1 MIRKMQASYA
11 WDWGPAFPSVG
22 IWKNVSIEAFNST
35 IIRHVV
41 TDLEVNGTNWLLHVD
56 TYLVENHVKGRR
68 ITGELVVALKI
79 TDNQWVKSVI
89 HVSVDGKNPAVST
102 SLVVPKSKISTWWPN
117 GYGDQKLYT
126 LEVTYKNG
134 DEQSFKQVSV
144 GFRTIELVEEPI
156 GKGLSYYFK
165 VNNVPIFMKGSN
177 QIPIHILPELGQ
189 DKQRVRRLFQA
200 AKDSHMN
207 MLRVWGGGVYE
218 SEYFYE
224 VADEM
229 GILIWQDFMF
239 ACAMYPTN
247 EEFLDNVLEEVDYQV
262 KRLSGHTSI
271 ALFAGNN
278 ENEAALRDNWYG
290 TSNFTLYKNDYVKL
304 YVETVKRRFEEITH
318 KRRIFITSSPSNGKQ
333 SELEGYVA
341 QNPGNPQFGDV
352 HFYDYTIDP
361 VNSSAYPLPRFASE
375 YGYESFPCLD
385 SWKEVVQSD
394 SDLDVNG
401 KFFEHRQHHP
411 GGNQEMLNMIN
422 REFLP
427 INKAHNKYTEA
438 IIYFSQ
444 VIQALGTKT
453 ETEHY
458 RIHRSIIDEEG
469 KGRTMG
475 ALYWQL
481 NDVWV
486 APSWGSIDYTGR
498 WKLLQYHVKEFL
510 APVIITGYIDTDKQL
525 KVYVVSDLT
534 PELPTFV
541 ASICVYRWNS
551 FTPVSKSNIMM
562 DIDGGSSKLIHTIK
576 INVLMRMSD
585 CGTGA
590 DAFRNCFIHL
600 SMIDQSGKQMAPNNY
615 VFPTKIRKSSLQNP
629 KLKISSVK
637 KGADKVFNIE
647 VTSENIALFVTLDSH
662 KIRGTFSDN
671 GFVLVEKN
679 KTVIFFSENDTT
691 TEELLKELTVV
702 SVFDYTDQS

>member
-1 MIRKMQASYA
+1 MFVQYVFDIKKHLKVGNNKIRVHFKSPIQVSYDLAEKQNKSYVVPPLCPPDAYHGECHANMIRKMQASYA

-247 EEFLDNVLEEVDYQV
+247 EEFLE
-262 KRLSGHTSI
+262 
-271 ALFAGNN
+271 
-278 ENEAALRDNWYG
+278 
-290 TSNFTLYKNDYVKL
+290 
-304 YVETVKRRFEEITH
+304 
-318 KRRIFITSSPSNGKQ
+318 
-333 SELEGYVA
+333 
-341 QNPGNPQFGDV
+341 
-352 HFYDYTIDP
+352 
-361 VNSSAYPLPRFASE
+361 
-375 YGYESFPCLD
+375 
-385 SWKEVVQSD
+385 
-394 SDLDVNG
+394 
-401 KFFEHRQHHP
+401 
-411 GGNQEMLNMIN
+411 
-422 REFLP
+422 
-427 INKAHNKYTEA
+427 
-438 IIYFSQ
+438 
-444 VIQALGTKT
+444 
-453 ETEHY
+453 
-458 RIHRSIIDEEG
+458 
-469 KGRTMG
+469 
-475 ALYWQL
+475 
-481 NDVWV
+481 
-486 APSWGSIDYTGR
+486 
-498 WKLLQYHVKEFL
+498 
-510 APVIITGYIDTDKQL
+510 
-525 KVYVVSDLT
+525 
-534 PELPTFV
+534 
-541 ASICVYRWNS
+541 
-551 FTPVSKSNIMM
+551 
-562 DIDGGSSKLIHTIK
+562 
-576 INVLMRMSD
+576 
-585 CGTGA
+585 
-590 DAFRNCFIHL
+590 
-600 SMIDQSGKQMAPNNY
+600 
-615 VFPTKIRKSSLQNP
+615 
-629 KLKISSVK
+629 
-637 KGADKVFNIE
+637 
-647 VTSENIALFVTLDSH
+647 
-662 KIRGTFSDN
+662 
-671 GFVLVEKN
+671 
-679 KTVIFFSENDTT
+679 
-691 TEELLKELTVV
+691 
-702 SVFDYTDQS
+702 